1 MALAVKVDA
10 LLDQCPDLDGQELA
24 RRAQVSR
31 TRITQI
37 LNLVLLAPDIQEQL
51 LWLPPLASGR
61 EAITEKSLRR
71 LSGEPHWERQ
81 RERFTELL
89 ARRSGAAHSVGA
101 VAQASA
107 VQLPEALKQFTSPK
121 ISEPTRLQSTTN
133 VPGRERRLACQS
145 L

>member
-1 MALAVKVDA
+1 MALAVKIDA
-10 LLDQCPDLDGQELA
+10 LLDQCPDLDGQEFA

-37 LNLVLLAPDIQEQL
+37 LNLALLAPDIQEQL

-101 VAQASA
+101 VGRASA
-107 VQLPEALKQFTSPK
+107 PAAPKQFASLK
-121 ISEPTRLQSTTN
+121 MSEPTRLQSTN
-133 VPGRERRLACQS
+133 LPERERRLACQS